1 VCCPSTCRLPLG
13 YELDHLPGVD
23 FSHADLHPKACTALI
38 HMINRAVVGCLPT
51 WCTGLL
57 CWMLP
62 HVLYSLQSC
71 CCWLLVLQ
79 GCSDCL
85 LLCTEGRFILP
96 TAAALRRI
104 FWVESSFYMG
114 QRLICKQVL
123 SASVTR
129 KSLDVDLT
137 VDENLAP
144 KPPHHYLAKLCNPPP
159 PRMSLR
165 LDPHPKFHE
174 ARLHSSRSLYMESFI
189 CYSCINTADDLI
201 LVIC

>member
-159 PRMSLR
+159 LGCLYGWIPIQSSTRLACIAVVPSTWSL
-165 LDPHPKFHE
+165 
-174 ARLHSSRSLYMESFI
+174 SSA
-189 CYSCINTADDLI
+189 TAASI
-201 LVIC
+201 LQMI